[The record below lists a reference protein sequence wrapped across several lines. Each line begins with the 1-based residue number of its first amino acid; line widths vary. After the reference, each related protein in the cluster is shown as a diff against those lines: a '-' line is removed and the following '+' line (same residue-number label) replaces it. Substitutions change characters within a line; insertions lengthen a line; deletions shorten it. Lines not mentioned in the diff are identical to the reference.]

1 MLREPLVDHLVQL
14 VVFVATEKTQPAA
27 AFLALA
33 HEPSGIHAH
42 FSVAHAFP
50 VARETKALYRLAVAA
65 VLQCSRSHRSS
76 SCGVTSAAWR
86 EPVLANDDRFALVIA
101 VVLMVRHK
109 FQGIIDQFADRD
121 YFGIAQFGQLPSRSG
136 IGLAGLVK
144 LDCVRL
150 PSDLFTV
157 PLSPRVIVNPPN
169 SAAFRIFVYTPHQI
183 RSDGCSIGLS
193 VSPSPTVQPSTKQIP
208 GRSVFPLQSVPD
220 LSTIVLEMRTQLA
233 SVGDLLFGQTR
244 GRVLA
249 LLYGAPDE
257 PLFVRQI
264 ARLAETSVGTVQREL
279 ALLTDAGLIKRSALG
294 SQVFY
299 QANQEHPDFPEL
311 RALLAKTAGVFQM
324 LKAALAPFSA
334 RINLAFVYG
343 SVARAEEKA
352 TSDIDL
358 MVIGAVSLDEVLE
371 AVGPVEKQLRRPV
384 NPTIYSL
391 EDLKARI
398 RSGNHF
404 LQSLKKSKK
413 VFLIGDEDEFR
424 KASTTRLV
432 QG

>member
-1 MLREPLVDHLVQL
+1 LHD
-14 VVFVATEKTQPAA
+14 
-27 AFLALA
+27 
-33 HEPSGIHAH
+33 
-42 FSVAHAFP
+42 
-50 VARETKALYRLAVAA
+50 
-65 VLQCSRSHRSS
+65 VL
-76 SCGVTSAAWR
+76 
-86 EPVLANDDRFALVIA
+86 N
-101 VVLMVRHK
+101 
-109 FQGIIDQFADRD
+109 
-121 YFGIAQFGQLPSRSG
+121 
-136 IGLAGLVK
+136 
-144 LDCVRL
+144 
-150 PSDLFTV
+150 
-157 PLSPRVIVNPPN
+157 
-169 SAAFRIFVYTPHQI
+169 
-183 RSDGCSIGLS
+183 
-193 VSPSPTVQPSTKQIP
+193 
-208 GRSVFPLQSVPD
+208 
-220 LSTIVLEMRTQLA
+220 LSTFVLKMSTPRT

-257 PLFVRQI
+257 SFFIRQI
-264 ARLAETSVGTVQREL
+264 GRQVETSVGTVRREL
-279 ALLTDAGLIKRSALG
+279 NLLADAGLIKRSALG

-311 RALLAKTAGVFQM
+311 RALLAKTAGVFQL
-324 LKAALAPFSA
+324 LKTALAPFST

-343 SVARAEEKA
+343 SVARGEDKA

-358 MVIGAVSLDEVLE
+358 MVIGALSLDEVLD

-391 EDLKARI
+391 EDLKARF

-432 QG
+432 QS